1 MSKRNLTIQLDE
13 EVITSAKVIAVQ
25 RGTSVS
31 ALVTQYLREIAQD
44 AERYEYAK
52 QQALQLMAEAE
63 GHGGRVTWTRE
74 ELYDRGEQ
82 RHA

>member
-1 MSKRNLTIQLDE
+1 MAKRNLTLQLDE
-13 EVITSAKVIAVQ
+13 EVITSTKVIAVQ

-31 ALVTQYLREIAQD
+31 AMVAQYLREIAQD

-52 QQALQLMAEAE
+52 QQALELMANAE
-63 GHGGRVTWTRE
+63 GHGGHINWSRE
-74 ELYDRGEQ
+74 DLYDRGER